1 MYCMFVSRRHH
12 QVDVKP
18 SGGWSD
24 PRQWVTGNYTW
35 CKALYYMGGGALL
48 LAVVGR
54 RVARATAL
62 WAHMCGTYDA
72 TVCFSNRPM
81 FLAYV
86 PGVRNVSSEKC

>member
-1 MYCMFVSRRHH
+1 MFVSRRHH

-18 SGGWSD
+18 SGGWAD

-54 RVARATAL
+54 RVARAAAL
-62 WAHMCGTYDA
+62 VFAHVWY
-72 TVCFSNRPM
+72 
-81 FLAYV
+81 L
-86 PGVRNVSSEKC
+86 